1 MKLETQILEDLEHDN
16 TNEHSFE
23 GIFSQSHNPIFSLV
37 GENQERSEVFMGGFG
52 KILPFEDL
60 NSSEGITSSYITCIA
75 NNYRV
80 PEEVGWDRIFFS
92 KNYQFQMM

>member
-1 MKLETQILEDLEHDN
+1 MDN

-23 GIFSQSHNPIFSLV
+23 GIFSQSYNPIFSLV
-37 GENQERSEVFMGGFG
+37 GENQERSEVFMGGFE

-60 NSSEGITSSYITCIA
+60 NSSESITSSYIICIA

-80 PEEVGWDRIFFS
+80 TEQVGWDKNLFFFPTIY
-92 KNYQFQMM
+92 YQFQMM

>member
-1 MKLETQILEDLEHDN
+1 MDN

-23 GIFSQSHNPIFSLV
+23 GIFSQSYNPIFSLV

-60 NSSEGITSSYITCIA
+60 NSFESITSSYIACIA

-80 PEEVGWDRIFFS
+80 PKEVGWDKNLFFFPN
-92 KNYQFQMM
+92 NYQFQMM

>member
-1 MKLETQILEDLEHDN
+1 MDN

-52 KILPFEDL
+52 KILPFIDL
-60 NSSEGITSSYITCIA
+60 NSSESITSSYITCIA
-75 NNYRV
+75 NNYQV
-80 PEEVGWDRIFFS
+80 LEEVGQDNFF
-92 KNYQFQMM
+92 FFI

>member
-1 MKLETQILEDLEHDN
+1 MDN

-23 GIFSQSHNPIFSLV
+23 GIFSQSYNPIFSLV

-60 NSSEGITSSYITCIA
+60 NSSESITRSSYIICIA

-80 PEEVGWDRIFFS
+80 PEQVGWDKNLFF
-92 KNYQFQMM
+92 FQQYIINFK

>member
-37 GENQERSEVFMGGFG
+37 GENQERSEVFMGGV
-52 KILPFEDL
+52 
-60 NSSEGITSSYITCIA
+60 
-75 NNYRV
+75 NN
-80 PEEVGWDRIFFS
+80 I
-92 KNYQFQMM
+92 K